1 MSVEPDNIIQN
12 ANDSGISS
20 TGIRSAVFDGAVDF
34 GNDVRSLPV
43 SGGRGRRGD
52 SGS

>member
-20 TGIRSAVFDGAVDF
+20 DGERS
-34 GNDVRSLPV
+34 V
-43 SGGRGRRGD
+43 SSQRCD
-52 SGS
+52 QFW